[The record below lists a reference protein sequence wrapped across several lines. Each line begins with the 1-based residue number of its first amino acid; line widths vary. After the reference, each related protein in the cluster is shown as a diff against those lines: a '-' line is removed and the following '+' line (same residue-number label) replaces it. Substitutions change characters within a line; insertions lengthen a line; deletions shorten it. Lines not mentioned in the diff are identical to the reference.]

1 MLKSLKEKSGS
12 YQLNNPWVIT
22 LLIAGIVVLGWIIAN
37 SRLLIAIGILFLPPI
52 LIYLNRLFVKPQI
65 GLYTLIILGF
75 IAIGLNRYIVG
86 LPLGMSIDIFL
97 VLTVIAVFFKF
108 FYEKLDLTLVK
119 SDLSVLMLIWFLYSL
134 MQLVNPEVLSQKAWF
149 FAMRSIS
156 LYSLFIVPLTFLL
169 FNRVKYIYILLYL
182 WGVFSILGTLK
193 GLQQLYIGPD
203 FAEQRWLD
211 RVGAVTHI
219 LFGELR
225 VFSFYS
231 DAGQFGAAQGA
242 AGIAGILIA
251 LNIKGFY
258 KKLFFCTMAL
268 FGLWGM
274 MISGTRG
281 AIIVPLIGGMVYLI
295 HRKNFRVIII
305 GTILL
310 ACVYGFFRY
319 TNIGSSYAQIRRM
332 RTAFSPADDAS
343 LQVRLENR
351 RILKVYLKSRP
362 FGGGIGSAGGWGLR
376 FSPHGFLASI
386 PTDSWYVQIWA
397 EQGIVGLTLH
407 LLILAYIFTKSSY
420 LIMFKIHDP
429 ELRGILSALC
439 AAFAGIM
446 GASYGNG
453 ILGQI
458 PTSVITY
465 MSWAFL
471 FMSPYLDHKLSM
483 LKAKS

>member
-1 MLKSLKEKSGS
+1 MFKSLKEKTGS

-22 LLIAGIVVLGWIIAN
+22 LLIAGMVVIGWIIAKGG
-37 SRLLIAIGILFLPPI
+37 LLVAIGILFIPPA

-65 GLYTLIILGF
+65 GLYTLIIFGF

-97 VLTVIAVFFKF
+97 TLTLIAVFFKF

-119 SDLSVLMLIWFLYSL
+119 SDLSVLMLIWFIYSI
-134 MQLVNPEVLSQKAWF
+134 MQFINPEVLSHKAWF

-156 LYSLFIVPLTFLL
+156 LYPLFLVPLTFLL
-169 FNRVKYIYILLYL
+169 FKKVKYLYILLYL
-182 WGVFSILGTLK
+182 WGIFSILGTLK

-203 FAEQRWLD
+203 YAEQRWLD
-211 RVGAVTHI
+211 QVGAITHI

-231 DAGQFGAAQGA
+231 DAGQYGAAQGA
-242 AGIAGILIA
+242 AGITGILVA

-258 KKLFFCTMAL
+258 KKLFFWTMAL
-268 FGLWGM
+268 AGLYGM
-274 MISGTRG
+274 VISGTRG
-281 AIIVPLIGGMVYLI
+281 ALIVPLIGGMVYLI

-305 GTILL
+305 GTILM
-310 ACVYGFFRY
+310 ASIYGFFRY
-319 TNIGSSYAQIRRM
+319 TYIGNSNAQVRRM
-332 RTAFSPADDAS
+332 RTAFTPADDES

-351 RILKVYLKSRP
+351 RILKIYLKSRP
-362 FGGGIGSAGGWGLR
+362 FGGGIGSAGGWGQR
-376 FSPHGFLASI
+376 FSPHGFLANI

-420 LIMFKIHDP
+420 LIMYKIHDH
-429 ELRGILSALC
+429 ELRGILSAIC

-471 FMSPYLDHKLSM
+471 FMSPYLDYELRM
-483 LKAKS
+483 LKEKS